1 MRTRG
6 VGHLSPGS
14 PTASRLIWVA
24 ALAGLLIH
32 AVLVASGDGRG
43 GSIANALMLSIMALS
58 GGACLW
64 RALTDRSQ
72 RAPWMLLGAGIV
84 SYTAGQLYYVAVQD
98 EALSTFPTIS
108 DFLWLSFYPF
118 AIAAVA
124 LLVRERLR
132 AVGASFWVDGFI
144 AGTTIA
150 AIGIELVLDLI
161 VAGREPGSGAIG
173 GLIAY
178 PVADLA
184 VLGLLVVV
192 WGASRWRMSL
202 GPLCLTLGFLVL
214 LVTDAVSVDQL
225 SRNGHAAGSLV
236 DSGWPAAMALI
247 GFASS
252 QRWSWTLTF
261 ERSFGWPLFVVPLT
275 AVLGALTILTLES
288 INNEQGASYLLA
300 SAVVLL
306 VVCRLFVSL
315 HEHANTARELR
326 DARDRFERA
335 FEDAPIGMV
344 MVGVGSDDFGR
355 FLDVNRAFCK
365 VTGYSK
371 EELLESDVV
380 VLTHPDDREETIDNL
395 RAVGRGA
402 LRRVEF
408 EKRYVR
414 ADGDV
419 IWVQVNGSAVTD
431 RSGAAVYSLA
441 QVQDITKR
449 KHYEREHELLS
460 AIIESSEDAIFSK
473 TPDGVITTWNPGA
486 EKLYGFT
493 AAEACGRSI
502 DELVIPEHLPGD
514 EMGVIRQVLSGQ
526 PVKHYETERR
536 RKDGTPVT
544 VSLSASAVR
553 DSEGQTVGVSVIG
566 RDITA
571 RKRHELERLQDVGD
585 YAWLQRVRTALDEQ
599 QLCLYSQPIMD
610 LRTGEFTREEILL
623 RMHGQHGENDI
634 IAPAEFLPIAE
645 KFDLIGEIDR
655 WLVTEAIPL
664 LAGDR
669 EIELNL
675 SARSIGDPVLTR
687 LIEKLVIESGVD
699 PSKLTVEITETAV
712 MSDIQAARVF
722 AQRLE
727 RLGCALALDDFGTGY
742 GSFTYLKHLPVQ
754 YLKIDIQFIRDLV
767 NSKAD
772 QQIVR
777 SIVGVAKY
785 FGVKTIAE
793 GVETRDTLDLL
804 TSYGVNYAQGYY
816 LGRPA
821 PVALDRLT
829 AVDGPPEAVV

>member
-1 MRTRG
+1 
-6 VGHLSPGS
+6 
-14 PTASRLIWVA
+14 
-24 ALAGLLIH
+24 
-32 AVLVASGDGRG
+32 
-43 GSIANALMLSIMALS
+43 
-58 GGACLW
+58 
-64 RALTDRSQ
+64 
-72 RAPWMLLGAGIV
+72 
-84 SYTAGQLYYVAVQD
+84 VQD
-98 EALSTFPTIS
+98 EALSSFPTVS
-108 DFLWLSFYPF
+108 DGFWLSFYPCSF
-118 AIAAVA
+118 AAIA

-132 AVGASFWVDGFI
+132 AVEASLWLDGFI

-150 AIGIELVLDLI
+150 ALGIELVLDQI
-161 VAGREPGSGAIG
+161 VSSRDPGSSLGW
-173 GLIAY
+173 LIAY
-178 PVADLA
+178 PLVDLT
-184 VLGLLVVV
+184 VLGLLIVV

-225 SRNGHAAGSLV
+225 SKNDYAPGTLV
-236 DSGWPAAMALI
+236 DSGWLTAMALI

-275 AVLGALTILTLES
+275 AVLSALTILTLDS
-288 INNEQGASYLLA
+288 INNEHGAGFVLA
-300 SAVVLL
+300 CAVVLL
-306 VVCRLFVSL
+306 VVFRLFVSL
-315 HEHANTARELR
+315 RENANTARELR
-326 DARDRFERA
+326 DARDRFEKA

-344 MVGVGSDDFGR
+344 MVGIGSDDFGR
-355 FLDVNRAFCK
+355 FIEVNRAFCK
-365 VTGYSK
+365 VTGYSE

-380 VLTHPDDREETIDNL
+380 VLTHPDDRDETIENM
-395 RAVGRGA
+395 RAVARGA
-402 LRRVEF
+402 VARIEL

-414 ADGDV
+414 ADGEV
-419 IWVQVNGSAVTD
+419 IWVQVNSSAVTD
-431 RSGAAVYSLA
+431 QSGDALYSLA
-441 QVQDITKR
+441 QVQDITER

-460 AIIESSEDAIFSK
+460 AIIDSSEDAIFSK
-473 TPDGVITTWNPGA
+473 TPQGVITTWNPGA

-502 DELVIPEHLPGD
+502 DELIIPEHLPGD

-553 DSEGQTVGVSVIG
+553 DSEGQTVGISVIG
-566 RDITA
+566 RDITE
-571 RKRHELERLQDVGD
+571 RKRHERELLQDVGD

-599 QLCLYSQPIMD
+599 HLCLYTQPIMD

-623 RMHGQHGENDI
+623 RMRGQRGENDI

-645 KFDLIGEIDR
+645 KFDLVGDIDR
-655 WLVTEAIPL
+655 WIITETIPL

-669 EIELNL
+669 EIEMNL
-675 SARSIGDPVLTR
+675 SARSIGDPKLTR

-712 MSDIQAARVF
+712 MSDLQAARVF
-722 AQRLE
+722 AERLE
-727 RLGCALALDDFGTGY
+727 RLGCALALDDLGTGY

-767 NSKAD
+767 NSKPD
-772 QQIVR
+772 QRIVR

-793 GVETRDTLDLL
+793 GVESKETLDLL
-804 TSYGVNYAQGYY
+804 TSYGVDYAQGYY

-821 PVALDRLT
+821 PVAVDPLT